1 MPRDKKEITPADVR
15 KKIYH
20 YCAYQERSHQEVRNK
35 LYALELSTNEVD
47 EMISH
52 LITEGYLNEER
63 FAKAFAGG
71 KFRLKNW
78 GRIKIIQALEAK
90 GLTRNCIASGL
101 REIEEADYIKTIES
115 LLSKKANQI
124 EEENTF
130 VKREKL
136 ANYIIQKGFE
146 LELVW
151 SVVKEVI
158 R

>member
-1 MPRDKKEITPADVR
+1 MQKKFGNLAPSDVK

-20 YCAYQERSHQEVRNK
+20 YCAYQERCHQEVRNK
-35 LYALELSTNEVD
+35 LYDLGLGTTDVH

-78 GRIKIIQALEAK
+78 GKIKIIQALESK
-90 GLTRNCIASGL
+90 GLTQNCIKAGL
-101 REIEEADYIKTIES
+101 SDIHEEDYRNTIES
-115 LLSKKANQI
+115 LVIKKIDSVAELNL
-124 EEENTF
+124 F
-130 VKREKL
+130 VKREKV
-136 ANYIIQKGFE
+136 ANYLIQKGFE
-146 LELVW
+146 PDLVW
-151 SVVKEVI
+151 TVVKDKV